1 MGELVGQW
9 YQLLGSLNRA
19 VAEPIRALSDDVG
32 LAPVTALLLGVLG
45 ALSPCQLTTGIS
57 ALALLGRQPDRR
69 PLIAGFAYVAGKA
82 LVYALLGGLFVL
94 LGSALATSAIPVI
107 QVVRRVLGPLMLLIG
122 LVLVGVLRSRLTL
135 GAGERIAAAAAER
148 LEPTRPRGAFV
159 LGMAFALAFCPT
171 LFLLFFGLLIP
182 LALASAGGLV
192 FPALF
197 ALGTAAPL
205 LVLLALLGLGLG
217 GTARASNVM
226 QRAQPILT
234 SLAGF
239 VLIAA
244 GLNDTIVYWFV

>member
-9 YQLLGSLNRA
+9 YQLLGTFQRELT
-19 VAEPIRALSDDVG
+19 EPIRGLIENVG
-32 LAPVTALLLGVLG
+32 LPPVTALLLGVLG
-45 ALSPCQLTTGIS
+45 ALSPCQLTTGAGAV
-57 ALALLGRQPDRR
+57 ALIGRHPDRR
-69 PLIAGFAYVAGKA
+69 PLLAGFAYVGGKA
-82 LVYALLGGLFVL
+82 LVYALLGLLVVL
-94 LGSALATSAIPVI
+94 LGQALATSSIPVI
-107 QVVRRVLGPLMLLIG
+107 QVVRRILGPLMLVIG
-122 LVLVGVLRSRLTL
+122 LVLIGALRSRLTL
-135 GAGERIAAAAAER
+135 GLGERVAAFAANR
-148 LEPTRPRGAFV
+148 LDATRPRGAFV

-182 LALASAGGLV
+182 LALASPGGLL

-197 ALGTAAPL
+197 ALGTAVPL

-217 GTARASNVM
+217 GTARASSVM

-234 SLAGF
+234 SVAGF

>member
-19 VAEPIRALSDDVG
+19 LAEPIRALSDDIG

-45 ALSPCQLTTGIS
+45 ALSPCQLTTGLS
-57 ALALLGRQPDRR
+57 ALALIGRRPDRR
-69 PLIAGFAYVAGKA
+69 PLIAGIAYVAGKA
-82 LVYALLGGLFVL
+82 LIYALLGGAFVI
-94 LGSALATSAIPVI
+94 LGSALATSTIPVI
-107 QVVRRVLGPLMLLIG
+107 QVVRRVLGPLMILIG
-122 LVLVGVLRSRLTL
+122 LVLVGALRSRLTL
-135 GAGERIAAAAAER
+135 GLGERVAASAADR
-148 LEPTRPRGAFV
+148 LDATKPQGAFV

-171 LFLLFFGLLIP
+171 LFLLFFGLTIP
-182 LALASAGGLV
+182 LALASPGGLV

-234 SLAGF
+234 RLAGF

-244 GLNDTIVYWFV
+244 GSNDTIVYWFV

>member
-19 VAEPIRALSDDVG
+19 LAEPIRALSDDIG

-45 ALSPCQLTTGIS
+45 ALSPCQLTTGIG
-57 ALALLGRQPDRR
+57 ALALIGRRPDRR
-69 PLIAGFAYVAGKA
+69 PLIAGVAYVAGKA
-82 LVYALLGGLFVL
+82 LVYALLGGAFVI
-94 LGSALATSAIPVI
+94 LGSALATSTIPVI
-107 QVVRRVLGPLMLLIG
+107 QVVRRVLGPLMILIG
-122 LVLVGVLRSRLTL
+122 LVLVGALRSRLTL
-135 GAGERIAAAAAER
+135 RIGERVAASAADR
-148 LEPTRPRGAFV
+148 LDATKPRGAFV

-182 LALASAGGLV
+182 LALASPGGLV

-205 LVLLALLGLGLG
+205 LVLLALLGIGLG
-217 GTARASNVM
+217 GTARASGVM

-234 SLAGF
+234 WLAGF

>member
-9 YQLLGSLNRA
+9 YQLLSSFNRA
-19 VAEPIRALSDDVG
+19 LGEPIRALSEDIG

-45 ALSPCQLTTGIS
+45 ALSPCQMTTGIS
-57 ALALLGRQPDRR
+57 AFALLGRRPDRR

-82 LVYALLGGLFVL
+82 LVYAVLGALFVL

-107 QVVRRVLGPLMLLIG
+107 QVLRRVLGPLMILIG
-122 LVLVGVLRSRLTL
+122 LVLLGVLRSRLTL
-135 GAGERIAAAAAER
+135 GIGERIASSAAER
-148 LEPTRPRGAFV
+148 LDPTRPRGAFV

-182 LALASAGGLV
+182 LALASPGGLA

-217 GTARASNVM
+217 GATRASSLM
-226 QRAQPILT
+226 HRARPVVT
-234 SLAGF
+234 SLAGLI
-239 VLIAA
+239 VLVA